1 MITKIRNNFSL
12 ELKKYWKKKKKKNS
26 SLIPKKTLSN
36 ATYSLKYILQ
46 LLVVVHQM
54 IISMD

>member
-12 ELKKYWKKKKKKNS
+12 ELKKYWKKKKKNS

>member
-36 ATYSLKYILQ
+36 ATYSLKYI
-46 LLVVVHQM
+46 M
-54 IISMD
+54 